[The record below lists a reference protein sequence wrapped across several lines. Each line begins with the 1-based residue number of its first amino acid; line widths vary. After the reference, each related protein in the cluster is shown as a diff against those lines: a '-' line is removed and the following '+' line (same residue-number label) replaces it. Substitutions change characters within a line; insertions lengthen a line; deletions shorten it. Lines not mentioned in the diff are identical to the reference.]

1 MEYNCYGQPIG
12 PSLKKSCFREL
23 NATIIEGSTCDLI
36 RASESHAHLFY
47 TDIFKKGLT
56 PPDWTYLPFSSF
68 QSEEE
73 FSNIFNKTFLSD
85 DPYFFGIWN
94 KEHSKVLGTLSL
106 MRNDRQNGVIE
117 VGYVI
122 YSQQLKKSI
131 QATEAQYLLAKY
143 VFENLGYR
151 RYEWKCDSLN
161 EPSKLAAKR
170 LGFEYEGTFR
180 QAVVYKNRNR
190 DTSWFSMLDC
200 EWEKNKKRLEKWL
213 SPDNFD
219 QDGKQLLSL
228 NNLK

>member
-12 PSLKKSCFREL
+12 PSLKESCFREL
-23 NATIIEGSTCDLI
+23 NATIIEGNTCDLI
-36 RASESHAHLFY
+36 HAHLFY
-47 TDIFKKGLT
+47 TDIF
-56 PPDWTYLPFSSF
+56 
-68 QSEEE
+68 
-73 FSNIFNKTFLSD
+73 NKTFLFD
-85 DPYFFGIWN
+85 DSYFFGIWN
-94 KEHSKVLGTLSL
+94 KEHSKVLGTLAL

-151 RYEWKCDSLN
+151 RYEWECDSLN

-180 QAVVYKNRNR
+180 QAIIYKNRNR

-200 EWEKNKKRLEKWL
+200 EWERNKKRLEKWL

>member
-1 MEYNCYGQPIG
+1 M
-12 PSLKKSCFREL
+12 
-23 NATIIEGSTCDLI
+23 
-36 RASESHAHLFY
+36 SE
-47 TDIFKKGLT
+47 
-56 PPDWTYLPFSSF
+56 
-68 QSEEE
+68 
-73 FSNIFNKTFLSD
+73 
-85 DPYFFGIWN
+85 DPYFFGIWD
-94 KEHSKVLGTLSL
+94 KEHSKVLGTLAL

-143 VFENLGYR
+143 VFETLGYR

-200 EWEKNKKRLEKWL
+200 EWERNKKRLEKWL

-228 NNLK
+228 NDLK